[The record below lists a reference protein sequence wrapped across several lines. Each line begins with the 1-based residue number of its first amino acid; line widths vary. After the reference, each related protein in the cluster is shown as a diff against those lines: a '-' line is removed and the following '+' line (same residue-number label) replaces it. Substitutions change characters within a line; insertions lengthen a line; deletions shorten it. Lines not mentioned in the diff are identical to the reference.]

1 LKIVIVGAGAV
12 GFELA
17 RTISRREHDV
27 ILVEKTQE
35 KIDRAA
41 EHIDCR
47 FVLGSGVS
55 PEVLGEIGMAD
66 CDLFAAVTD
75 RDEVNIIACQTAHA
89 LKAKVKVA
97 RVRQEDYYQGHRL
110 ILDGIDM
117 AINPDH
123 EAVHAIRMVLFQTG
137 ANEVHEFAGGK
148 VRIIGAKVEEGS
160 NVEGLSLSEI
170 HTKLGSRIALVTTIV
185 RGEEILI
192 PKGDTRILAEDQV
205 FLAGRRG
212 TLDRSLIHFRSKT
225 GKLARVMIVGAN
237 AMGQE
242 LARDLMS
249 AGIKVKLID
258 RNEEKCRR
266 AAENLR
272 HVLVLHGNGSDS
284 NLLES
289 EGVGEMDGFV
299 SVSRDEE
306 TNIMACLL
314 ARHLGAAKTVCLV
327 NRPDYVPMLPMLGVD
342 SAISPRLS
350 TSAWIARFVK
360 RGAVISA
367 ESLGHSGSEILQ
379 LRVGHDCKWLGSKL
393 MDLDFPDDAV
403 IGAVLKH
410 GQVLTPRG
418 NTVLAGGDE
427 VVVFALSGSATAVE
441 DFFAGGDS

>member
-1 LKIVIVGAGAV
+1 
-12 GFELA
+12 
-17 RTISRREHDV
+17 
-27 ILVEKTQE
+27 
-35 KIDRAA
+35 
-41 EHIDCR
+41 
-47 FVLGSGVS
+47 
-55 PEVLGEIGMAD
+55 
-66 CDLFAAVTD
+66 
-75 RDEVNIIACQTAHA
+75 
-89 LKAKVKVA
+89 
-97 RVRQEDYYQGHRL
+97 
-110 ILDGIDM
+110 
-117 AINPDH
+117 
-123 EAVHAIRMVLFQTG
+123 
-137 ANEVHEFAGGK
+137 
-148 VRIIGAKVEEGS
+148 
-160 NVEGLSLSEI
+160 
-170 HTKLGSRIALVTTIV
+170 
-185 RGEEILI
+185 
-192 PKGDTRILAEDQV
+192 
-205 FLAGRRG
+205 
-212 TLDRSLIHFRSKT
+212 
-225 GKLARVMIVGAN
+225 
-237 AMGQE
+237 
-242 LARDLMS
+242 
-249 AGIKVKLID
+249 
-258 RNEEKCRR
+258 
-266 AAENLR
+266 
-272 HVLVLHGNGSDS
+272 
-284 NLLES
+284 
-289 EGVGEMDGFV
+289 MDGFV